1 MKKVKIKLDDA
12 RDMVMKLDLDQANSL
27 LGFLQ
32 SHRDL
37 LQSMSDSD
45 IQIGDIVVTVN
56 GDTGTRSK
64 SCGRVVDMDNKNVIF
79 YPNRRRFDKR
89 VSLKSIPARWVR
101 KVS

>member
-32 SHRDL
+32 SHIDL
-37 LQSMSDSD
+37 LQSMASTD
-45 IQIGDIVVTVN
+45 IKIGDIVVTAN
-56 GDTGTRSK
+56 GDTGTRSI

-89 VSLKSIPARWVR
+89 VQLKSIPVRWVR
-101 KVS
+101 KVA